1 MSANFDKIIEKVNS
15 GKLTRKELE
24 NLRKNA
30 TNKGGAD
37 TVVTACDEMLATLP
51 KPRSGGGARQ
61 ASAEVAEK
69 RSGYNIMASAYDS
82 NKNLIKPELV
92 EIAELHATNNLV
104 TDISILK
111 TQIKLYYKGRH
122 FTSGSRPTKGV
133 FWISCLDETKI
144 TDQTIECWKKLGKIV
159 GGKYFATRYIAV
171 EVDDL
176 YKLHTAF
183 DCVAFT

>member
-1 MSANFDKIIEKVNS
+1 MSVSFDKIIEKVNS

-30 TNKGGAD
+30 INKGGAD
-37 TVVTACDEMLATLP
+37 TVVSACDTMLATLP
-51 KPRSGGGARQ
+51 KQRSSGTRQ
-61 ASAEVAEK
+61 TSSEVAEK

-82 NKNLIKPELV
+82 NKNLLKPELV
-92 EIAELHATNNLV
+92 EIAELHVTNNLV
-104 TDISILK
+104 SDISILK

-122 FTSGSRPTKGV
+122 FTSGSKPTKGV
-133 FWISCLDETKI
+133 FWISCLDETKL
-144 TDQTIECWKKLGKIV
+144 TDQTIECWKKLGTIV